1 MEPIINTPKKTKP
14 LIIILIILM
23 LIALGVIYWQNQSLE
38 ADQMGITELKSN
50 VEQLQQEM
58 KLIQRKK
65 RELEINRDSLQKNLD
80 YLWQYKTL
88 VQASKVRDLVGA
100 NFNFQPGDR
109 VRLKADS
116 SVVVIT
122 DLMVGGNRY
131 NYFVKFLV
139 KNNKGTQSEVS
150 PLELEEIK

>member
-1 MEPIINTPKKTKP
+1 MEPTPNTPKKLKP
-14 LIIILIILM
+14 WIIVLIVLVVIT
-23 LIALGVIYWQNQSLE
+23 LGIIYWQNQSLK
-38 ADQMGITELKSN
+38 ADEMGMAALKSN
-50 VEQLQQEM
+50 IEQLQKEM

-65 RELEINRDSLQKNLD
+65 HEVEINRDSLQKNLD

-88 VQASKVRDLVGA
+88 VQASKVRDQVGG
-100 NFNFQPGDR
+100 NFKFYPGDR
-109 VRLKADS
+109 VRLKVDS

-139 KNNKGTQSEVS
+139 KNNKGTQLEVS

>member
-1 MEPIINTPKKTKP
+1 MEPTPNTPNKTKKW
-14 LIIILIILM
+14 IIVLVILVVIT
-23 LIALGVIYWQNQSLE
+23 LGFIYWQNQTLKE
-38 ADQMGITELKSN
+38 DQMDITALKSN
-50 VEQLQQEM
+50 IEQLKQEM
-58 KLIQRKK
+58 KTIKNKK
-65 RELEINRDSLQKNLD
+65 REVEINRDSLQKNLD

-88 VQASKVRDLVGA
+88 VQASKVRDQVGG
-100 NFNFQPGDR
+100 NFNFYPGDR
-109 VRLKADS
+109 VRLKVDS

-139 KNNKGTQSEVS
+139 KNNKGSQLEVS

>member
-1 MEPIINTPKKTKP
+1 MESRTNQSKKNQRW
-14 LIIILIILM
+14 IIILAVSVVITI
-23 LIALGVIYWQNQSLE
+23 GVIYWQNQSLKE
-38 ADQMGITELKSN
+38 DQMGIATLESN
-50 VEQLQQEM
+50 IEQLKQEM
-58 KLIQRKK
+58 NTIKNKK
-65 RELEINRDSLQKNLD
+65 REVEINRDSLQKNLN

-88 VQASKVRDLVGA
+88 VQSTKVRDQVGD

-131 NYFVKFLV
+131 NYFVKFLI
-139 KNNKGTQSEVS
+139 KNNKGLQSEVS
-150 PLELEEIK
+150 PIELEQIK

>member
-1 MEPIINTPKKTKP
+1 MEPTPNTPNKTKKW
-14 LIIILIILM
+14 IIVLVILVVIT
-23 LIALGVIYWQNQSLE
+23 LGFIYWQNQSLKE
-38 ADQMGITELKSN
+38 DQMDITALKSN
-50 VEQLQQEM
+50 IEQLKQEM
-58 KLIQRKK
+58 KTIKNKK
-65 RELEINRDSLQKNLD
+65 REVEINRDSLQKNLD

-88 VQASKVRDLVGA
+88 VQASKVRDQVGG
-100 NFNFQPGDR
+100 NFKFYPGDR
-109 VRLKADS
+109 VRLKVDS

-139 KNNKGTQSEVS
+139 KNNKGTQLEVS

>member
-1 MEPIINTPKKTKP
+1 MESRTNQSKKNQRW
-14 LIIILIILM
+14 IIILAVSVVITI
-23 LIALGVIYWQNQSLE
+23 GVIYWQNQSLKE
-38 ADQMGITELKSN
+38 DQMGIAALESN
-50 VEQLQQEM
+50 IEQLKQEM
-58 KLIQRKK
+58 NTIKNKK
-65 RELEINRDSLQKNLD
+65 REVEINRDSLQKNLN

-88 VQASKVRDLVGA
+88 VQSTKVRDQVGD

-131 NYFVKFLV
+131 NYFVKFLI
-139 KNNKGTQSEVS
+139 KNNKGLQSEVS
-150 PLELEEIK
+150 PVELEQIK

>member
-1 MEPIINTPKKTKP
+1 MESRTNQSKKNQRW
-14 LIIILIILM
+14 IIILAVSVVITI
-23 LIALGVIYWQNQSLE
+23 GVIYWQNQSLKE
-38 ADQMGITELKSN
+38 DQMGIAALESN
-50 VEQLQQEM
+50 IEQLKQEM
-58 KLIQRKK
+58 NTIKNKK
-65 RELEINRDSLQKNLD
+65 REVEINRDSLQKNLN

-88 VQASKVRDLVGA
+88 VQSTKVRDQVGD

-131 NYFVKFLV
+131 NYFVKFLI
-139 KNNKGTQSEVS
+139 KNNKGLQSEVS
-150 PLELEEIK
+150 PIELEQIK

>member
-1 MEPIINTPKKTKP
+1 MEDTINPQKKLKP
-14 LIIILIILM
+14 WLIVLIVLVVIT
-23 LIALGVIYWQNQSLE
+23 LGVIYWQNQSLK
-38 ADQMGITELKSN
+38 ADEIGMAALKSN
-50 VEQLQQEM
+50 IEQLQKEM

-65 RELEINRDSLQKNLD
+65 HEVEINRDSLQKNLNF
-80 YLWQYKTL
+80 LWQYKTL
-88 VQASKVRDLVGA
+88 VQASKVRDQVGA
-100 NFNFQPGDR
+100 NFNFYPGDR

-122 DLMVGGNRY
+122 DLIVGGNRY
-131 NYFVKFLV
+131 NYFIKFLV

>member
-1 MEPIINTPKKTKP
+1 MESRTNQSKKNQRW
-14 LIIILIILM
+14 IIILAVSVVITI
-23 LIALGVIYWQNQSLE
+23 GVIYWQNQSLKE
-38 ADQMGITELKSN
+38 DQMGIATLESN
-50 VEQLQQEM
+50 IEQLKQEM
-58 KLIQRKK
+58 NTIKNKK
-65 RELEINRDSLQKNLD
+65 REVEINRDSLQKNLN

-88 VQASKVRDLVGA
+88 VQSTKVRDQVGD

-131 NYFVKFLV
+131 NYFVKFLI
-139 KNNKGTQSEVS
+139 KNNKGLQSEVS
-150 PLELEEIK
+150 PVELEQIK

>member
-1 MEPIINTPKKTKP
+1 METTINPPKNTKP
-14 LIIILIILM
+14 WIIILCITVVITLGIIL
-23 LIALGVIYWQNQSLE
+23 WQNQSLKD
-38 ADQMGITELKSN
+38 DQIGIAGLKLN
-50 VEQLQQEM
+50 VEKLQQEM
-58 KLIQRKK
+58 NTIKNKK
-65 RELEINRDSLQKNLD
+65 REVEINRDSLQKNLN

-88 VQASKVRDLVGA
+88 VQSTKVRDQVGD

-131 NYFVKFLV
+131 NYFVKFLI
-139 KNNKGTQSEVS
+139 KNNKGLQSEVS
-150 PLELEEIK
+150 PIELEQIK

>member
-1 MEPIINTPKKTKP
+1 MESRTNQSKKNQRW
-14 LIIILIILM
+14 IIILAVSVVITI
-23 LIALGVIYWQNQSLE
+23 GVIYWQNQSLKE
-38 ADQMGITELKSN
+38 DQMGIATLESN
-50 VEQLQQEM
+50 IEQLKQEM
-58 KLIQRKK
+58 NTIKNKK
-65 RELEINRDSLQKNLD
+65 REIEINRDSLQKNLN

-88 VQASKVRDLVGA
+88 VQSTKVRDQVGD

-131 NYFVKFLV
+131 NYFVKFLI
-139 KNNKGTQSEVS
+139 KNNKGLQSEVS
-150 PLELEEIK
+150 PIELEQIK

>member
-1 MEPIINTPKKTKP
+1 MEDTINPQKKLKP
-14 LIIILIILM
+14 WLIVLIVLVVIT
-23 LIALGVIYWQNQSLE
+23 LGVIYWQNQSLK
-38 ADQMGITELKSN
+38 ADEIGMAALKSN
-50 VEQLQQEM
+50 IEQLQKEM

-65 RELEINRDSLQKNLD
+65 HEVEINRDSLQKNLN

-88 VQASKVRDLVGA
+88 VQASKVRDQVGA
-100 NFNFQPGDR
+100 NFNFYPGDR

-122 DLMVGGNRY
+122 DLIVGGNRY
-131 NYFVKFLV
+131 NYFIKFLV